1 MHDRKSVCHAALELN
16 DCAMLPRNGA
26 DNSKDSEAM
35 TAPPT
40 EAALHFLWNPSSSA
54 ALAFEHM
61 DCPPCKRVRYAH
73 FERGLFPALHAGWRN
88 WLGLWLVRHTL
99 APREAKNNRQPSD
112 GLMLVY
118 LVSNWTAAR
127 LTSEPNVSAGLPPN

>member
-1 MHDRKSVCHAALELN
+1 MHDRKSVCDAALELN

-26 DNSKDSEAM
+26 DNSKDSEVM

-99 APREAKNNRQPSD
+99 GASGHKSLLGWPEVIAILGHSRD
-112 GLMLVY
+112 YFV
-118 LVSNWTAAR
+118 
-127 LTSEPNVSAGLPPN
+127 